1 MKSSRQSRRDA
12 RTLFRACQRDGVLD
26 EARVRDAVARVVAA
40 KPRGFAGLLAEF
52 QCLVRLDVERRSARI
67 ENAVETSP
75 EQQRA
80 LEAALA
86 KRYGPGLNV
95 TYWINPALIG
105 GLRVKVG
112 SDIFDGSVAG
122 HLADL
127 RSKL

>member
-1 MKSSRQSRRDA
+1 MKSSRQARRDA

-26 EARVRDAVARVVAA
+26 EARVRDAVAKVIAA

-52 QCLVRLDVERRSARI
+52 QRLVRLDVERRSARV

-86 KRYGPGLNV
+86 RRYGPGLNV

-127 RSKL
+127 KSRL

>member
-12 RTLFRACQRDGVLD
+12 RTLFRACQRDGVLE
-26 EARVRDAVARVVAA
+26 EARVRETIARVITA
-40 KPRGFAGLLAEF
+40 KPRGFAGLLTEF
-52 QCLVRLDVERRSARI
+52 QRLVRLDVERRSARI

-86 KRYGPGLNV
+86 RRYGPGLNV

>member
-1 MKSSRQSRRDA
+1 
-12 RTLFRACQRDGVLD
+12 
-26 EARVRDAVARVVAA
+26 
-40 KPRGFAGLLAEF
+40 
-52 QCLVRLDVERRSARI
+52 RI

-75 EQQRA
+75 AQMQA
-80 LEAALA
+80 LETALA
-86 KRYGPGLNV
+86 RRYGAGLNV